1 MSIISTKHI
10 KYKFIKKDENN
21 QNIGENIVLDDVNI
35 DMEQGEFVAIL
46 GHNGSG
52 KSTLARHLNALLLP
66 DEGNVYIDGKD
77 SKSVEELWTLREKCG
92 MVFQNPDNQIVG
104 VTVEEDIG
112 FGPENLGIECNEIW
126 SRVNDSL
133 QKVDMNKYRKKS
145 PNHLS
150 GGQKQRVAIASSLA
164 MKPKCIVFD
173 EPTAMLDPQGR
184 KEVMKIIRELNEL
197 ENMTIILITHHMNE
211 AVNADRVMVIDDGKI
226 VLQGTPREV
235 FSNVERI
242 RELKLDM
249 PQIMELSYELFKIG
263 RFSRY
268 DLLNA
273 EEFVRQFEIDGIK
286 TDTEQKIHG
295 ETEQKD
301 TSEKS
306 AKSESNGKSESIDK
320 SEIIDKSEKSA
331 FVSEENSCKV
341 KSDGLIEKSDRKKTI
356 LELKNVNLSYES
368 GTNMEVKAISDIS
381 LTLYSNEFIG
391 IIGHTGSG
399 KSSFVQLM
407 NGLIKPTSGEIIYR
421 GENIHVKGFDKKS
434 LHCNIG
440 LVFQC
445 PESQLFEETVIKDVM
460 FGPLN
465 KGMSEEEAKQT
476 AKDTL
481 RMLDIGEKYYDN
493 SPFELS
499 GGEKR
504 RVAIAGVIAM
514 NPEVIILDEPTAGLD
529 PRSRNN
535 LLKALK
541 VLRNER
547 HKTIIIVSHNM
558 EDMANYVERLIVM
571 NDGKIMYDDNKKSV
585 FKYAVELEKIG
596 LDVPEV
602 TAAMIR
608 LKKMGY
614 EVDTSAITI
623 EEALRGM
630 STNA

>member
-1 MSIISTKHI
+1 M
-10 KYKFIKKDENN
+10 
-21 QNIGENIVLDDVNI
+21 
-35 DMEQGEFVAIL
+35 
-46 GHNGSG
+46 
-52 KSTLARHLNALLLP
+52 
-66 DEGNVYIDGKD
+66 
-77 SKSVEELWTLREKCG
+77 
-92 MVFQNPDNQIVG
+92 
-104 VTVEEDIG
+104 
-112 FGPENLGIECNEIW
+112 
-126 SRVNDSL
+126 
-133 QKVDMNKYRKKS
+133 
-145 PNHLS
+145 
-150 GGQKQRVAIASSLA
+150 
-164 MKPKCIVFD
+164 
-173 EPTAMLDPQGR
+173 
-184 KEVMKIIRELNEL
+184 
-197 ENMTIILITHHMNE
+197 
-211 AVNADRVMVIDDGKI
+211 
-226 VLQGTPREV
+226 
-235 FSNVERI
+235 
-242 RELKLDM
+242 
-249 PQIMELSYELFKIG
+249 
-263 RFSRY
+263 
-268 DLLNA
+268 
-273 EEFVRQFEIDGIK
+273 IDGIK

-596 LDVPEV
+596 
-602 TAAMIR
+602 
-608 LKKMGY
+608 
-614 EVDTSAITI
+614 
-623 EEALRGM
+623 
-630 STNA
+630 